1 MEKIKNNSWLYL
13 VAGIIITANIVT
25 LAMLWIHRGGHEEK
39 NDNPRGPKLF
49 EYLSSELSLS
59 KQQQEAYRDLRN
71 EHREGS
77 RQLQDSIRHAKDELF
92 DLLKQNNLQEEAIM
106 QQSNKAASLGA
117 KLDTLTFHHFQKLR
131 ALCNPDQ
138 QKKFDG
144 VIRDALQMMGPQR
157 HGPPPGQH

>member
-25 LAMLWIHRGGHEEK
+25 LAMLWIHRGG
-39 NDNPRGPKLF
+39 NDEHRDRPQGPNLF
-49 EYLSSELSLS
+49 EYLSKELSLS
-59 KQQQEAYRDLRN
+59 KQQQDAYRDLRN

-77 RQLQDSIRHAKDELF
+77 RQLQDSIRNAKDELF
-92 DLLKQNNLQEEAIM
+92 DLLKQTNVQEEAIM

-117 KLDTLTFHHFQKLR
+117 KLDNLTFHHFQKLR
-131 ALCNPDQ
+131 ALCDPDQ

-144 VIRDALQMMGPQR
+144 VIRDALRMMGPQR
-157 HGPPPGQH
+157 HGPPHGQH